1 MCLLHFL
8 AYDVYVK
15 FYVHPVVTLINKT
28 AKLNLQV
35 KEVLVVQAKKDTSEL
50 VKKKEEVTQVR
61 NRGKKGTLP

>member
-1 MCLLHFL
+1 MSNSMFIL
-8 AYDVYVK
+8 
-15 FYVHPVVTLINKT
+15 VTLTNKA

-61 NRGKKGTLP
+61 NGGKKGTLQ